1 MGADRRALYVVP
13 AVAAVVALPAVVAGD
28 LPIGDHVLFID
39 RAAQMAASAALG
51 LWAAR
56 RGSWSTVAVAGALA
70 WCTAWQFV
78 PRLGLAWPSYSL
90 SDMAL
95 VLAVVWALLEL
106 QAAQTDRLLQL
117 TAMLA
122 VWLWTVDG
130 LIMSPWCGQLAAWDF
145 GTSGTA
151 CGAVWGSAASVPA
164 YLTLACWVAMA
175 RWTRNA

>member
-1 MGADRRALYVVP
+1 MPDDRRSLYVVP
-13 AVAAVVALPAVVAGD
+13 AVASVVALPALVAAD
-28 LPIGDHVLFID
+28 LPIGGHVLFID

-90 SDMAL
+90 ADMAL
-95 VLAVVWALLEL
+95 VVAVVWALIQLE
-106 QAAQTDRLLQL
+106 AAQTDQLLRI
-117 TAMLA
+117 TVALA
-122 VWLWTVDG
+122 TCLWVVDG
-130 LIMSPWCGQLAAWDF
+130 LIMAPWCGALAAWNF
-145 GTSGTA
+145 GTAGTA

-164 YLTLACWVAMA
+164 YLTLAAWVAMS
-175 RWTRNA
+175 RWTRSA

>member
-1 MGADRRALYVVP
+1 MGADRRAFYVIP
-13 AVAAVVALPAVVAGD
+13 AVAAVVALPALVAGD
-28 LPIGDHVLFID
+28 LTIGDHVLFVD
-39 RAAQMAASAALG
+39 RAAQLAASAALG
-51 LWAAR
+51 LWAGR
-56 RGSWSTVAVAGALA
+56 RGSWSAVAVVAALA

-95 VLAVVWALLEL
+95 VVAVTWALLEL

-122 VWLWTVDG
+122 VCLWVADG
-130 LIMSPWCGQLAAWDF
+130 LIMAPWCGALDGWDF

-151 CGAVWGSAASVPA
+151 CGAAWGSAASVPA
-164 YLTLACWVAMA
+164 YLTLAVWVALWK
-175 RWTRNA
+175 WTRSA